1 MTTGVTVVK
10 CGGNESIHADGV
22 CADIAALRREGE
34 QVVLAHGGSSEIE
47 RLAAQLRVP
56 QHTLLADTGVASR
69 YSDAATIDVLTLAL
83 TGRAKP
89 RLLLALAAHGV
100 PAVGLTGA
108 DAGLL
113 RARRNAA
120 HRAIVE
126 GRTVVVRDDLSGRIV
141 GVNTA
146 VLRVLLDA
154 GVTPV
159 VSPPAV
165 GAPGELLNVDADRV
179 AAAVAVALGATRLV
193 LLTAAP
199 GVLRDADDP
208 GSLLPRCELPATG
221 EAIPTMGEADP
232 ARGKPVPAADEAVP
246 AAGEATPSP
255 ARPTGGMRRKL
266 HAAREAL
273 VGGVPWVVVADGRGD
288 HPLARALAGA
298 GTNVALRPAPA
309 GTA

>member
-1 MTTGVTVVK
+1 LDGTVTTSVTVVK
-10 CGGNESIHADGV
+10 CGGSEAIQADGV
-22 CADIAALRREGE
+22 CADIAALRREGA
-34 QVVLAHGGSSEIE
+34 QVVLVHGGSGEIE
-47 RLAAQLRVP
+47 RLAAQLGVP
-56 QHTLLADTGVASR
+56 QRTLLADTGASSR
-69 YSDAATIDVLTLAL
+69 YSDAATVDVLTLAL
-83 TGRAKP
+83 AGRAKP
-89 RLLLALAAHGV
+89 RLLLALSAHGV

-120 HRAIVE
+120 QRAVVE

-141 GVNTA
+141 GVNTTL
-146 VLRVLLDA
+146 LRLLLDA

-179 AAAVAVALGATRLV
+179 AAAVAVALCATRLV

-199 GVLRDADDP
+199 GVLRDTADQ
-208 GSLLPRCELPATG
+208 GSLLSSCELPATG
-221 EAIPTMGEADP
+221 VA
-232 ARGKPVPAADEAVP
+232 
-246 AAGEATPSP
+246 AAGP

-266 HAAREAL
+266 QAARDAL
-273 VGGVPWVVVADGRGD
+273 AGGVPRVVVADGRGE

-298 GTNVALRPAPA
+298 GTTVALRPVPA

>member
-1 MTTGVTVVK
+1 LDGNVTTSVTVVK
-10 CGGNESIHADGV
+10 CGGGEAIQAGRV
-22 CADIAALRREGE
+22 CADIAALHRQGE
-34 QVVLAHGGSSEIE
+34 QLVLTHGGSSEIE
-47 RLAAQLRVP
+47 RLAAQLSVP
-56 QHTLLADTGVASR
+56 QRTLVAASGASSR
-69 YSDAATIDVLTLAL
+69 YSDAATVDVLTLAL
-83 TGRAKP
+83 AGRAKP

-120 HRAIVE
+120 QRAVVD

-141 GVNTA
+141 EVNTA
-146 VLRVLLDA
+146 VLRLLLDA
-154 GVTPV
+154 GITPV

-165 GAPGELLNVDADRV
+165 GAAGELLNVDADRV

-199 GVLRDADDP
+199 GVLRDAADQD
-208 GSLLPRCELPATG
+208 SLLPRCELPATG
-221 EAIPTMGEADP
+221 EA
-232 ARGKPVPAADEAVP
+232 VPG
-246 AAGEATPSP
+246 AGEATPGP
-255 ARPTGGMRRKL
+255 ARPGGGMRRKL
-266 HAAREAL
+266 HAARDAL
-273 VGGVPWVVVADGRGD
+273 VGGVPQVVVADGRSE

-298 GTNVALRPAPA
+298 GTTVALRPVAA

>member
-1 MTTGVTVVK
+1 MPCSASTSAWSGRSGSGWSSRACTRSEPRRLDGTVTTSVTVVK
-10 CGGNESIHADGV
+10 CGGSEAIQAGGV
-22 CADIAALRREGE
+22 CADVAALCREGE
-34 QVVLAHGGSSEIE
+34 QVVLVHGGSSEIE

-56 QHTLLADTGVASR
+56 QRTLLAATGASSR
-69 YSDAATIDVLTLAL
+69 YSDAA
-83 TGRAKP
+83 
-89 RLLLALAAHGV
+89 
-100 PAVGLTGA
+100 TGA

-120 HRAIVE
+120 QRAIVD

-146 VLRVLLDA
+146 VLRLLLDA

-199 GVLRDADDP
+199 GVLRDTADQ
-208 GSLLPRCELPATG
+208 GSLLPCCELPATG
-221 EAIPTMGEADP
+221 EATPG
-232 ARGKPVPAADEAVP
+232 PV
-246 AAGEATPSP
+246 G
-255 ARPTGGMRRKL
+255 PTGGMRRKL
-266 HAAREAL
+266 HAARDAL
-273 VGGVPWVVVADGRGD
+273 VGGVPRVVVADGRGG

-298 GTNVALRPAPA
+298 GTTVALRPVA

>member
-1 MTTGVTVVK
+1 LDGTVTTSVTVVK
-10 CGGNESIHADGV
+10 CGGSEAIQADGV
-22 CADIAALRREGE
+22 CADIAALRREGA
-34 QVVLAHGGSSEIE
+34 QVVLVHGGSGEIE
-47 RLAAQLRVP
+47 RLAAQLGVP
-56 QHTLLADTGVASR
+56 QRTLLADTGASSR
-69 YSDAATIDVLTLAL
+69 YSDAATVDVLTLAL
-83 TGRAKP
+83 AGRAKP

-120 HRAIVE
+120 QRAVVE

-146 VLRVLLDA
+146 LLRLLLDA

-179 AAAVAVALGATRLV
+179 AAAVAVALCATRLV

-199 GVLRDADDP
+199 GVLRDTADQ
-208 GSLLPRCELPATG
+208 GSLLSSCELPATG
-221 EAIPTMGEADP
+221 VATPTAGGAM
-232 ARGKPVPAADEAVP
+232 P
-246 AAGEATPSP
+246 AAGGAAPGP

-266 HAAREAL
+266 QAARDAL
-273 VGGVPWVVVADGRGD
+273 AGGVPRVVVADGRGE

-298 GTNVALRPAPA
+298 GTTVALRPVPA

>member
-1 MTTGVTVVK
+1 MPCSASTSAWSGRSGSGWSSRACTRSEPRRLDGTVTTSVTVVK
-10 CGGNESIHADGV
+10 CGGSEAIQAGGV
-22 CADIAALRREGE
+22 CADVAALCREGE
-34 QVVLAHGGSSEIE
+34 QVVLVHGGSSEIE

-56 QHTLLADTGVASR
+56 QRTLLAATGASSR
-69 YSDAATIDVLTLAL
+69 YSDAATVDVLTLAL
-83 TGRAKP
+83 AGRAKP

-108 DAGLL
+108 DA
-113 RARRNAA
+113 
-120 HRAIVE
+120 
-126 GRTVVVRDDLSGRIV
+126 
-141 GVNTA
+141 A
-146 VLRVLLDA
+146 VLRLLLDA

-199 GVLRDADDP
+199 GVLRDTADQ
-208 GSLLPRCELPATG
+208 GSLLPCCELPATG
-221 EAIPTMGEADP
+221 EATPG
-232 ARGKPVPAADEAVP
+232 PV
-246 AAGEATPSP
+246 G
-255 ARPTGGMRRKL
+255 PTGGMRRKL
-266 HAAREAL
+266 HAARDAL
-273 VGGVPWVVVADGRGD
+273 VGGVPRVVVADGRGG

-298 GTNVALRPAPA
+298 GTTVALRPVA

>member
-1 MTTGVTVVK
+1 MPCSASTSAWSGRSGSGWSSRACTRSEPRRLDGTVTTSVTVVK
-10 CGGNESIHADGV
+10 CGGSEAIQAGGV
-22 CADIAALRREGE
+22 CADIAALCREGE
-34 QVVLAHGGSSEIE
+34 QVVLVHGGSSEIE

-56 QHTLLADTGVASR
+56 QRTLLAATGASSR
-69 YSDAATIDVLTLAL
+69 YSDAATVDVLTLAL
-83 TGRAKP
+83 AGRAKP
-89 RLLLALAAHGV
+89 R
-100 PAVGLTGA
+100 
-108 DAGLL
+108 LL

-120 HRAIVE
+120 QRAIVD

-146 VLRVLLDA
+146 VLRLLLDA

-199 GVLRDADDP
+199 GVLRDTADQ
-208 GSLLPRCELPATG
+208 GSLLPCCELPATG
-221 EAIPTMGEADP
+221 EATPG
-232 ARGKPVPAADEAVP
+232 PV
-246 AAGEATPSP
+246 G
-255 ARPTGGMRRKL
+255 PTGGMRRKL
-266 HAAREAL
+266 HAARDAL
-273 VGGVPWVVVADGRGD
+273 VGGVPRVVVADGRGG

-298 GTNVALRPAPA
+298 GTTVALRPVA

>member
-1 MTTGVTVVK
+1 MTTSVTVVK
-10 CGGNESIHADGV
+10 CGGSEAIQAGGV
-22 CADIAALRREGE
+22 CADVAALCREGE
-34 QVVLAHGGSSEIE
+34 QVVLVHGGSSEIE

-56 QHTLLADTGVASR
+56 QRTLLAATGASSR
-69 YSDAATIDVLTLAL
+69 YSDAATVDVLTLAL
-83 TGRAKP
+83 AGRAKP

-120 HRAIVE
+120 QRAIVD

-146 VLRVLLDA
+146 VLRLLLDA

-199 GVLRDADDP
+199 GVLRDTADQ
-208 GSLLPRCELPATG
+208 GSLLPCCELPATG
-221 EAIPTMGEADP
+221 EATPG
-232 ARGKPVPAADEAVP
+232 PV
-246 AAGEATPSP
+246 G
-255 ARPTGGMRRKL
+255 PTGGMRRKL
-266 HAAREAL
+266 HAARDAL
-273 VGGVPWVVVADGRGD
+273 VGGVPRVVVADGRGG

-298 GTNVALRPAPA
+298 GTTVALRPVA

>member
-1 MTTGVTVVK
+1 LDGTVTTSVTVVK
-10 CGGNESIHADGV
+10 CGGSEAIQAGGV
-22 CADIAALRREGE
+22 CADIAALCREGE
-34 QVVLAHGGSSEIE
+34 QVVLVHGGSSEIE

-56 QHTLLADTGVASR
+56 QRTLLAATGASSR
-69 YSDAATIDVLTLAL
+69 YSDAATVDVLTLAL
-83 TGRAKP
+83 AGRAKP

-120 HRAIVE
+120 QRAIVD

-146 VLRVLLDA
+146 VLRLLLDA

-199 GVLRDADDP
+199 GVLRDTADQ
-208 GSLLPRCELPATG
+208 GSLLPCCELPATG
-221 EAIPTMGEADP
+221 EATPG
-232 ARGKPVPAADEAVP
+232 PV
-246 AAGEATPSP
+246 G
-255 ARPTGGMRRKL
+255 PTGGMRRKL
-266 HAAREAL
+266 HAARDAL
-273 VGGVPWVVVADGRGD
+273 VGGVPRVVVADGRGG

-298 GTNVALRPAPA
+298 GTTVALRPVA

>member
-1 MTTGVTVVK
+1 LDGTVTTSVTVVK
-10 CGGNESIHADGV
+10 CGGSEAIQAGGV
-22 CADIAALRREGE
+22 CADVAALCREGE
-34 QVVLAHGGSSEIE
+34 QVVLVHGGSSEIE

-56 QHTLLADTGVASR
+56 QRTLLAATGASSR
-69 YSDAATIDVLTLAL
+69 YSDAATVDVLTLAL
-83 TGRAKP
+83 AGRAKP

-120 HRAIVE
+120 QRAIVD

-146 VLRVLLDA
+146 VLRLLLDA

-199 GVLRDADDP
+199 GVLRDTADQ
-208 GSLLPRCELPATG
+208 GSLLPCCELPATG
-221 EAIPTMGEADP
+221 EATPG
-232 ARGKPVPAADEAVP
+232 PV
-246 AAGEATPSP
+246 G
-255 ARPTGGMRRKL
+255 PTGGMRRKL
-266 HAAREAL
+266 HAARDAL
-273 VGGVPWVVVADGRGD
+273 VGGVPRVVVADGRGG

-298 GTNVALRPAPA
+298 GTTVALRPVA